1 MHRLTH
7 AGGPAATARRL
18 APALAIVV
26 VATLGGAFHG
36 GTPVRAAPACPV
48 LGGVQLT
55 QSQSLN
61 PPGGNSSIVCTGR
74 VRTFDGTP
82 IHLDVTLPAVAYV
95 PQGAPKPAT
104 PPLVLMHSGW
114 SNDVCQFESTTLAGS
129 AVPGCLDWI
138 GNAGYHWNNAWFA
151 SQGMVTLTYTPRG
164 WYDSCGRDPNSGY
177 TYLTDPQ
184 CSDTPGEASWV
195 HLLDRRFEIRDE
207 QYLSGLLVDAGLVDP
222 NHIVATGDSGGGGPS
237 WDLALSQDQ
246 VVQSNSTP
254 SSVVTAPWTSPK
266 GTPLHLAAALPM
278 YTWTDLVD
286 SLMPN
291 GRASDGFA
299 GAPPDGNRLSP
310 IGVEKASYVTGL
322 FTLGLAGVQ
331 SAADRGAQYA
341 VPGTDPTADLATWF
355 AEINAGEPTFSLNP
369 DAQTII
375 AQVGGPLRSPYA
387 IPVPPKAT
395 EKPVFVIQG
404 MTDPL
409 FPSLQALT
417 MVNRLKA
424 ADSSY
429 PVTAFYGDVG
439 HSYASNPLDVW
450 QQAHNEGNAWL
461 GAVLA
466 HQGTNQPQIT
476 VDTTRCVAGQTL
488 QTFTGSSL
496 GGLQTSTLSFGSAAS
511 QTIVHATPLSPPT
524 STYEG
529 LQTDPIANSGC
540 RSLPASL
547 SDPSP
552 SQVSYSFPV
561 TSPATLLGGPT
572 VRVTAGVSGSDAE
585 LVARLW
591 DVDGSGTQTLI
602 SQSAYR
608 IQNPGLLPATQSLA
622 FELWPNA
629 WQLQAGHSVKL
640 ELTQDDFPTW
650 RPDNE
655 PATLT
660 LSNLTLTLPLA

>member
-1 MHRLTH
+1 MQPRLV
-7 AGGPAATARRL
+7 
-18 APALAIVV
+18 APALVIVAMAA
-26 VATLGGAFHG
+26 VAGCLQGA
-36 GTPVRAAPACPV
+36 PVRAAPACPV
-48 LGGVQLT
+48 LAGVQLT
-55 QSQSLN
+55 QSQSVS
-61 PPGGNSSIVCTGR
+61 PPGGNSFVVCSGR

-82 IHLDVTLPAVAYV
+82 IQLDVTLPSVPYV

-104 PPLVLMHSGW
+104 PPLVLMLSGW

-129 AVPGCLDWI
+129 AVAGCADWI

-164 WYDSCGRDPNSGY
+164 WYDSCGRVLSTGY
-177 TYLTDPQ
+177 TYLTDPM

-195 HLLDRRFEIRDE
+195 HLYDRRYEIRDA
-207 QYLSGLLVDAGLVDP
+207 QYLSGLLVDAGVVDP

-237 WDLALSQDQ
+237 WDLALSQDRVAQ
-246 VVQSNSTP
+246 VDSTP
-254 SSVVTAPWTSPK
+254 ASVVTKPWTSPN

-291 GRASDGFA
+291 GGASDGFA
-299 GAPPDGNRLSP
+299 GAPADGNRLSP
-310 IGVEKASYVTGL
+310 IGVEKASYVSGL
-322 FTLGLAGVQ
+322 LALGV
-331 SAADRGAQYA
+331 ADVPSSPGNGAQYA
-341 VPGTDPTADLATWF
+341 VPGTDPTADLSTWY
-355 AEINAGEPTFSLNP
+355 AAISAGEPTFSANP
-369 DAQTII
+369 IAPTVI

-387 IPVPPKAT
+387 MPVPPKSV

-409 FPSLQALT
+409 FPSLQAST

-424 ADSSY
+424 ADPSY

-439 HSYASNPLDVW
+439 HSYADNPLDVW

-461 GAVLA
+461 DAVLA
-466 HQGTNQPQIT
+466 HQGTSQPQVT

-488 QTFTGSSL
+488 QSFSGNSL
-496 GGLQTSTLSFGSAAS
+496 GGLQASTLSFGSAAS
-511 QTIVHATPLSPPT
+511 QTIVHTTPLSPPT
-524 STYEG
+524 ATYEG

-540 RSLPASL
+540 RSMAASL

-552 SQVSYSFPV
+552 SQVSYVFPV
-561 TSPATLLGGPT
+561 TAPATLLGAPT
-572 VRVTAGVSGSDAE
+572 VRVTAGVAASDAE

-591 DVDGSGTQTLI
+591 DVDASGTQTLI
-602 SQSAYR
+602 TQSAYR
-608 IQNPGLLPATQSLA
+608 IQNPGVLPATESLA
-622 FELWPNA
+622 FEMWPNA

-655 PATLT
+655 PAVLT
-660 LSNLTLTLPLA
+660 LSNLSLTLPVG